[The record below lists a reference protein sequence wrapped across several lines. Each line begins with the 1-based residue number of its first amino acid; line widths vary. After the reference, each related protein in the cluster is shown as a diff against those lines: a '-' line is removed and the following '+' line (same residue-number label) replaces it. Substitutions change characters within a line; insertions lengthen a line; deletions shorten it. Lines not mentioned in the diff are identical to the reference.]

1 MMESRTETLAMAL
14 AHAEEEGNTILPPS
28 KQEGGLSVEQAYA
41 IQMQNVLRRLKQG
54 ERLIGFKLGLTSD
67 EAQKHFSVFEPDF
80 GHLFFNMLIEEG
92 EQVDLATLIQPKV
105 EGEIAFIT
113 GQDLQGP
120 GVTLV
125 DVVRAVQW
133 VLPAIEIIDSRIRNW
148 EISAADTI
156 ADNASSARVVLGR
169 AQRFSGEWDLSLM
182 GMALS
187 KNGEVL
193 LTGAGAAVL
202 ENPLHAVSFLANE
215 LGKHGQV
222 LPAGSL
228 ILSGSLSGMLSVEPG
243 DFFKAEFDG
252 LGSVTVRFGRN
263 DAQ

>member
-1 MMESRTETLAMAL
+1 MMESRTEALAMAL
-14 AHAEEEGNTILPPS
+14 AHAEEAGNTILSPS
-28 KQEGGLSVEQAYA
+28 KQEGGLSLEQAYA
-41 IQMQNVLRRLKQG
+41 IQMQNVLRRLKKG
-54 ERLIGFKLGLTSD
+54 ERLVGFKLGLTSA

-80 GHLFFNMLIEEG
+80 GHLFSGMLVEAGG
-92 EQVDLATLIQPKV
+92 EIDLSTLIQPKV
-105 EGEIAFIT
+105 EGEIAFVT

-125 DVVRAVQW
+125 DVARAIDW
-133 VLPAIEIIDSRIRNW
+133 VHPAIEIIDSRIRNW
-148 EISAADTI
+148 EITAADTI
-156 ADNASSARVVLGR
+156 ADNASSARVVLG
-169 AQRFSGEWDLSLM
+169 SGVPFTGEYDLSLI

-193 LTGAGAAVL
+193 HTGAGAAVL

-228 ILSGSLSGMLSVEPG
+228 ILSGSLSGMLSVEAG
-243 DFFKAEFDG
+243 DFFTAEFDG
-252 LGSVTVRFGRN
+252 LGSVSIRFGGS
-263 DAQ
+263 DAK

>member
-1 MMESRTETLAMAL
+1 MIESRTEALAMAL
-14 AHAEEEGNTILPPS
+14 AHAEEAGTTILSPS
-28 KQEGGLSVEQAYA
+28 KQEGGLTIEQAYA
-41 IQMQNVLRRLKQG
+41 IQMQNVLRRMKKG
-54 ERLIGFKLGLTSD
+54 ERLVGFKLGLTSE

-80 GHLFFNMLIEEG
+80 GHLFSGMLVEEG
-92 EQVDLATLIQPKV
+92 SVIDLSTLIQPKV
-105 EGEIAFIT
+105 EGELAFVT
-113 GQDLQGP
+113 GHDLQGP

-125 DVVRAVQW
+125 DVVRAVEW
-133 VLPAIEIIDSRIRNW
+133 VLPAIEVIDSRIRNW

-169 AQRFSGEWDLSLM
+169 GHRFSGEQDLSLM

-193 LTGAGAAVL
+193 HTGAGAAVL

-228 ILSGSLSGMLSVEPG
+228 ILSGSLSGMLGVEAG

-252 LGSVTVRFGRN
+252 LGSVSVRFGRN
-263 DAQ
+263 DA